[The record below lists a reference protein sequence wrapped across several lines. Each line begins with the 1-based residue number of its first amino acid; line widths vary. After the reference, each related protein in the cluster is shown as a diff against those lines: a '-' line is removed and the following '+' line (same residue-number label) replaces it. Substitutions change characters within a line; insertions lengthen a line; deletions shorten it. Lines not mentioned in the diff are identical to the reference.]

1 MTVFCSLDNEGIA
14 AAIRSARRRVILCTS
29 GFTDPVAAALIA
41 QTRSLSRDN
50 VRAVVDA
57 TDGAARSGYG
67 YFDAVKQ
74 AHDEGVDIRKEPG
87 LRLSVLI
94 VDDEGWCF
102 ALPPLLVED
111 VAERAVAPNA
121 VRLSESQVKALADSI
136 APPPPVPEIAKPIV
150 PPPDL
155 IKGEVP
161 NAMPPGAPDRPV
173 VSPPPASPSPKATP
187 SVPEIGKNPLRADEV
202 AATVQRL
209 EANPPQKFDLARKVL
224 IFNAYIEFVEIEL
237 NGTQIDR
244 HRVQLPKELI
254 LAASDE
260 ETRKRLKASFDL
272 IKDNSV
278 LKREADGLRKKVDEV
293 RNKMARSTGK
303 RFGTIVL
310 RAHKDAVEK
319 RIAELQKEV
328 EAFKRNVLVRVE
340 NELNSSRAQLV
351 KNLVPIIKKNPPVDL
366 KFSIAGRLTNEVV
379 ARYLERKL
387 GDVFPKPEELVGQ
400 MELTYS
406 FKGVT
411 YPTLNE
417 PGFQEAVRKAYPDE
431 NFDKP
436 FEESIGVKAAPL
448 VRTGSSGGQRDLI

>member
-14 AAIRSARRRVILCTS
+14 AAIRAARSRVILCTS

-41 QTRSLSRDN
+41 QSRSLGREN

-94 VDDEGWCF
+94 IDDEGWCF

-121 VRLSESQVKALADSI
+121 VRLSASQVKELAES
-136 APPPPVPEIAKPIV
+136 IV
-150 PPPDL
+150 PRPPSTA
-155 IKGEVP
+155 IP
-161 NAMPPGAPDRPV
+161 NATEPV
-173 VSPPPASPSPKATP
+173 G
-187 SVPEIGKNPLRADEV
+187 EIGKSPLRAVDV
-202 AATVQRL
+202 AETVQRL

-244 HRVQLPKELI
+244 HRVQLPQELI

-260 ETRKRLKASFDL
+260 ETRKRLRASFDL
-272 IKDNSV
+272 IQDTSV
-278 LKREADGLRKKVDEV
+278 LKHEADSLRRKVNEV
-293 RNKMARSTGK
+293 RNKMARSAGK
-303 RFGTIVL
+303 RYGTIVL
-310 RAHKDAVEK
+310 RVHRDALDRRISGLQVEVERFKKNVLARVEK
-319 RIAELQKEV
+319 EL
-328 EAFKRNVLVRVE
+328 R
-340 NELNSSRAQLV
+340 SSRAQLI
-351 KNLVPIIKKNPPVDL
+351 KNLVPVIKKNPPQEL
-366 KFSIAGRLTNEVV
+366 TFGASGRLTKELVE
-379 ARYLERKL
+379 RFLERKL
-387 GDVFPKPEELVGQ
+387 NAIFPKPEKLVEE
-400 MELTYS
+400 MELTCN

-411 YPTLNE
+411 YQTLNE
-417 PGFQEAVRKAYPDE
+417 PAFQDAVRKAFPDE
-431 NFDKP
+431 AFDKP
-436 FEESIGVKAAPL
+436 FEESIGVKATTNARAATP
-448 VRTGSSGGQRDLI
+448 GNGGNLL

>member
-14 AAIRSARRRVILCTS
+14 SAIRTARRRVVLCTS
-29 GFTDPVAAALIA
+29 GFTDPVAVALIA
-41 QTRSLSRDN
+41 QTRSLGKDN

-87 LRLSVLI
+87 LRMSVLI
-94 VDDEGWCF
+94 VDDDGWCF

-111 VAERAVAPNA
+111 VAERAGAPNA
-121 VRLSESQVKALADSI
+121 VRLSESQVKALADAI
-136 APPPPVPEIAKPIV
+136 APPPPVAEIPKPIE
-150 PPPDL
+150 P
-155 IKGEVP
+155 
-161 NAMPPGAPDRPV
+161 APDATRGELP
-173 VSPPPASPSPKATP
+173 SSAPPPAAIPSSKATP
-187 SVPEIGKNPLRADEV
+187 SVPEIGKSPLRANEV

-209 EANPPQKFDLARKVL
+209 EENPPQKFDLARKVL

-237 NGTQIDR
+237 IGTQIDR
-244 HRVQLPKELI
+244 HRVQLPRELI

-278 LKREADGLRKKVDEV
+278 LKREAAALRRKVDEV

-310 RAHKDAVEK
+310 RAHKDALEK

-328 EAFKRNVLVRVE
+328 EAFKNNVLVRVG
-340 NELNSSRAQLV
+340 NELISSRAQLV
-351 KNLVPIIKKNPPVDL
+351 KNLVPIIRKNPPVDL

-387 GDVFPKPEELVGQ
+387 GDVFPKPDELVGQ
-400 MELTYS
+400 MELTHS

-436 FEESIGVKAAPL
+436 FEESIGVKAATSSRAVTP
-448 VRTGSSGGQRDLI
+448 GSGGDLL